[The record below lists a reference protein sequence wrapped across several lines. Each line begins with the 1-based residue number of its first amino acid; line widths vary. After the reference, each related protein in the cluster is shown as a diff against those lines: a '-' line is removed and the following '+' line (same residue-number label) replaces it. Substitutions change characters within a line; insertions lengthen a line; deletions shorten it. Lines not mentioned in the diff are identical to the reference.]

1 MSTYKDKLLN
11 LTTDYL
17 ISEAKADKGLTPLQ
31 KKLARGGRFHRPY
44 KETGMSRKVSHILNK
59 RYTKKDQAAFEKE
72 REAVGQ
78 KPKGKYEKGRFKYTS
93 LKGIT
98 HAEKDKLAAMKKA
111 RAERL
116 KAEMPDS
123 KPPYKNES
131 SIQEV
136 VNPTVKAQRKAISKR
151 VKGSGMVPKYSRTS
165 PETVDQG
172 GKDDYPH
179 IGLHSTYQ
187 GGSTKHITYTGKSG
201 TNEKPPRSRRGDYD
215 TRYIGD
221 YRFGKKPRGEGGTP
235 ERREGG
241 IKIGD
246 YLTNRYKPKPRK
258 YIKGTHPAGDA
269 KYIYKD
275 LSKRK

>member
-31 KKLARGGRFHRPY
+31 KKLSRAGRFHPSI
-44 KETGMSRKVSHILNK
+44 KKTGISRKVSHILNK
-59 RYTKKDQAAFEKE
+59 RYTKKDQEAFEKE
-72 REAVGQ
+72 REAAGR
-78 KPKGKYEKGRFKYTS
+78 KPKGKYEKGRFESTI

-111 RAERL
+111 RSERL

-136 VNPTVKAQRKAISKR
+136 VNPKVKAERKAISTR
-151 VKGSGMVPKYSRTS
+151 VKGLLRVPKYSRLS
-165 PETVDQG
+165 PETVDKG
-172 GKDDYPH
+172 DKDDLPH

-187 GGSTKHITYTGKSG
+187 GGDTTHTEYTGKSG
-201 TNEKPPRSRRGDYD
+201 TNEKPPRSYKEYGDYG
-215 TRYIGD
+215 TKYIG
-221 YRFGKKPRGEGGTP
+221 GHRGARGSRGTGGTP

-241 IKIGD
+241 IKKGD
-246 YLTNRYKPKPRK
+246 YLKKKYQSPRN
-258 YIKGTHPAGDA
+258 YIKGTHPAVHT
-269 KYIYKD
+269 
-275 LSKRK
+275 KRK

>member
-31 KKLARGGRFHRPY
+31 KKLARAGRFHSSI
-44 KETGMSRKVSHILNK
+44 KKTGISRKVSHILNK
-59 RYTKKDQAAFEKE
+59 RYTKKDQEAFEKE
-72 REAVGQ
+72 REAAGQ

-136 VNPTVKAQRKAISKR
+136 VNPKVKAQRKAISKR
-151 VKGSGMVPKYSRTS
+151 VKGSGMVPKYSRLS

-172 GKDDYPH
+172 GKDDLPH

-187 GGSTKHITYTGKSG
+187 GGSTTHTTYTGKSG
-201 TNEKPPRSRRGDYD
+201 TNEQPPRSRKGDYG
-215 TRYIGD
+215 TKYIGGH
-221 YRFGKKPRGEGGTP
+221 RGGKKSRGTGGTP
-235 ERREGG
+235 ERREGVTM
-241 IKIGD
+241 GD
-246 YLTNRYKPKPRK
+246 YLKKKHQSPRR
-258 YIKGTHPAGDA
+258 YIKGTHPAVHT
-269 KYIYKD
+269 
-275 LSKRK
+275 KRK